1 MEVVMYNKLKV
12 AVLYGGQSAEHDVS
26 LMSAKNVINAL
37 DPAKYD
43 ILPIG
48 IDKSGKMYLQK
59 LFVFQQMP
67 NVEQVPT
74 LVAHLDNQVT
84 LVQGSGHGLLVNLM
98 KKEIAQTVDVI
109 FPVLH
114 GPYGEDGTIQGMIKF
129 ANIPC
134 VGSDV
139 LGSAIC
145 MDKDIAKRLLRDA
158 KIPTAEFVTV
168 YKDDI
173 AELDT
178 NALIKQIGL
187 PCFVKPANQ
196 GSSIGKVKKAE
207 DLISAIEEALQ
218 YDSKI
223 IIEKFIEGREIECA
237 VLGLRD
243 NLMTTL
249 PGEIIPQKEYYTYEA
264 KYFAEDGAKVLAVA
278 NLTETMQEKIQKMSK
293 DVFRCL
299 ECKGMARVDFFV
311 TAEDEIYVNEVN
323 TLPGFTQISQYPKM
337 WEASGLS
344 YPALLDKLIELA
356 NAAFDELKSLKMQP

>member
-1 MEVVMYNKLKV
+1 MLMYNKLKI

-84 LVQGSGHGLLVNLM
+84 FVQGSGHGLLVNLM
-98 KKEIAQTVDVI
+98 KKDIAQTIDVI

-145 MDKDIAKRLLRDA
+145 MDKDITKRLLRDA
-158 KIPTAEFVTV
+158 QIPTADFVTL
-168 YKDDI
+168 YREDL
-173 AELDT
+173 AAL
-178 NALIKQIGL
+178 NPAALIEKLGL

-196 GSSIGKVKKAE
+196 GSSIGISKVKKAD
-207 DLISAIEEALQ
+207 DLVAAIEAAFQ
-218 YDSKI
+218 YDNKV
-223 IIEKFIEGREIECA
+223 IIEKFIQGREIECA

-243 NLMTTL
+243 DLMTTL

-278 NLTETMQEKIQKMSK
+278 ALSEAMQAKIQTLSK
-293 DVFRCL
+293 AVFRCL

-311 TAEDEIYVNEVN
+311 TPDDEIYVNEVN

-337 WEASGLS
+337 WEASGLEYS
-344 YPALLDKLIELA
+344 ALLDKLIELA
-356 NAAFDELKSLKMQP
+356 NTAFDEIKSLKMQP